1 MTKIRKTAINIAK
14 NNKFFRK
21 SARFALYIKRR
32 LLFSL
37 RRFGKKADDKMVIF
51 MSFNGKSYSCTPK
64 AVYEYMLNDN
74 HYQDYVFVWAFA
86 KPDQYRWLEG
96 NRNTTV
102 IQYKGKEYE
111 NYLIRSKYWITNY
124 RVYDHIWPGKDQV
137 YVQCWHGT
145 PLKRLGYDLR
155 NSDNAMNSQEEI
167 ESKYRTDAAKFSYLL
182 SPSSF
187 ASAKFITAWNL
198 QTTHKEDT
206 ILEIGYPRNDL
217 LINCSEERR
226 LELKRSMGLGH
237 TNKKIILYAP
247 TWRDNQHEAGTGYTY
262 DLKIDFEQLREA
274 LEDDYIIL
282 FRVHYLVSS
291 TFNFD
296 QFKGFIYDF
305 SDYDDINHL
314 YLAADLLITDYS
326 SVFFDYANLKK
337 PMLFY
342 MYDLEE
348 YADSIRG
355 FYLDLEELPGRIIT
369 KESQLMDNIKWTLEN
384 FKYDKKYEQFNK
396 KYNYL
401 DDGQAAE
408 RLVKKVIH

>member
-37 RRFGKKADDKMVIF
+37 RRFGKKVDDKMVIF

-296 QFKGFIYDF
+296 QFK
-305 SDYDDINHL
+305 
-314 YLAADLLITDYS
+314 
-326 SVFFDYANLKK
+326 
-337 PMLFY
+337 
-342 MYDLEE
+342 
-348 YADSIRG
+348 
-355 FYLDLEELPGRIIT
+355 
-369 KESQLMDNIKWTLEN
+369 
-384 FKYDKKYEQFNK
+384 
-396 KYNYL
+396 
-401 DDGQAAE
+401 
-408 RLVKKVIH
+408 